1 MLGCSSGLDH
11 LCDRHKAPEFHLQDN
26 TKVPGQSQRSPVA
39 FSEFPG
45 SAGSELPDLG
55 RGLGFPSMT
64 LINRCGQHFL
74 SAQNRTETLLEP
86 DHVSRQSPL
95 PWPRSLAVAQPPTP
109 AHHHDLGAGTQGHL
123 ISCRARGDSVNEDT
137 GEVPANDTY
146 LFQQGIPFECQHC
159 DLAQD
164 LASWSPPHGDTAV
177 GRQTQPEHRG
187 QKSPGFW
194 DSLL

>member
-1 MLGCSSGLDH
+1 MAKLGCSSGLDH
-11 LCDRHKAPEFHLQDN
+11 LCDRHKAPEFNLQDN
-26 TKVPGQSQRSPVA
+26 TKVPGRSRHSPVA
-39 FSEFPG
+39 FSESLG
-45 SAGSELPDLG
+45 SAGSELPGLG
-55 RGLGFPSMT
+55 RGLGFPPMT
-64 LINRCGQHFL
+64 LVNRCGQHFP
-74 SAQNRTETLLEP
+74 SAQNRIETV
-86 DHVSRQSPL
+86 VSRQSPL
-95 PWPRSLAVAQPPTP
+95 PWPGSLAVTQPLTLT
-109 AHHHDLGAGTQGHL
+109 HHHDLSARTQGHL
-123 ISCRARGDSVNEDT
+123 IGCRAWSDSVNEDT

-146 LFQQGIPFECQHC
+146 LFQQRIPFKCQHC